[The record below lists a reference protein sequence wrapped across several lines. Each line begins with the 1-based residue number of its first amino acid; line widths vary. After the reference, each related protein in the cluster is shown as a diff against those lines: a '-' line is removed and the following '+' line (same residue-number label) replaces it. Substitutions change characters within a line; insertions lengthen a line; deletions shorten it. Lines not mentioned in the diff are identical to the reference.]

1 MSLHT
6 WRIRWLLGRMVDVQ
20 FHRKICAIIRNPLA
34 YYYAL
39 FIKFV
44 PNLHKSPIKIELR
57 DGKLFFI
64 RSWSTAFIFEE
75 IFVQGVY
82 DVLKNVPSR
91 IIDIGANTGLFVLRA
106 KQLFPDASIVAFE
119 PEPNNFQALCETIK
133 VNALARVEAI
143 NAAVADK
150 DGSITLFLHPRN
162 IGGHSTVHHH
172 SADGIVV
179 QTCRLDK
186 FINLLPNQK
195 CDLLKVDCEGGEL
208 AIFQC
213 LDQKTANSIA
223 TIVYEPDYS
232 AYDVQSMNDRLA
244 SLGFTISSSGNCFVA
259 SRIA

>member
-1 MSLHT
+1 MSVRT
-6 WRIRWLLGRMVDVQ
+6 WRIRWLLGRMVDVP
-20 FHRKICAIIRNPLA
+20 FHRKIWETIHNPFA

-44 PNLHKSPIKIELR
+44 PNLHNSPIKIELK

-64 RSWSTAFIFEE
+64 RSWTTAFIFKE
-75 IFVQGVY
+75 IFVDGVY
-82 DVLKNVPSR
+82 DVLQDVPR
-91 IIDIGANTGLFVLRA
+91 QIIDIGANTGLFVLRA
-106 KQLFPDASIVAFE
+106 KQLWPDASIVAFE
-119 PEPNNFQALCETIK
+119 PEPNNYQGLCETIK
-133 VNALARVEAI
+133 INALARVEAI

-150 DGSITLFLHPRN
+150 DGSITLYLHPRN

-172 SADGIVV
+172 STDGIVV

-208 AIFQC
+208 AIFQS

-223 TIVYEPDYS
+223 TIVYEPDES
-232 AYDVQSMNDRLA
+232 AYDVQSMNNRLA
-244 SLGFTISSSGNCFVA
+244 SLGFAISSSGNCFVA
-259 SRIA
+259 SRLV